1 MSLLEELSDA
11 ELVERVCQ
19 SDLSA
24 LGGLFDRHYAQ
35 VYRTALAVTQDSAVA
50 EDIAQDCFLKLYRYA
65 DSIDTTLPLAPWLYR
80 VTVNLSYTWISRQKK
95 RRVSLETMV
104 DYLMSPMWLS
114 PDQVAERQEV
124 QDQVR
129 RAIQELNFNQQI
141 VVVLHYMSGLSLEE
155 IADILKCPVG
165 TVKSRLYYARENLRH
180 KLNSVNW
187 VHEVAHGFV

>member
-1 MSLLEELSDA
+1 
-11 ELVERVCQ
+11 
-19 SDLSA
+19 
-24 LGGLFDRHYAQ
+24 
-35 VYRTALAVTQDSAVA
+35 
-50 EDIAQDCFLKLYRYA
+50 
-65 DSIDTTLPLAPWLYR
+65 
-80 VTVNLSYTWISRQKK
+80 
-95 RRVSLETMV
+95 
-104 DYLMSPMWLS
+104 
-114 PDQVAERQEV
+114 
-124 QDQVR
+124 VR